1 MNAGNHHGIHDF
13 PFQSIE
19 EELNGFR
26 LAADSCDGNGTTD
39 EDGIGAEGQH
49 LKDVFPMADTA
60 VDEDRKTAFYGLGD
74 FRQDVSRTDHTVEDT
89 AAVVADDDAFG
100 TGIGTG
106 NGFFRRHDALYDKG
120 QGRRFDQFGN
130 VAGALRA
137 DGLSK
142 DMHIDQRRRIDI
154 AGNGKGMGLFSN
166 FNLLQ

>member
-26 LAADSCDGNGTTD
+26 LAADSCDGNRTAD
-39 EDGIGAEGQH
+39 EDGIGTEGQH

-60 VDEDRKTAFYGLGD
+60 VDEDRKTAFYSLGD
-74 FRQDVSRTDHTVEDT
+74 FRQDVGRSDHTVEDA

-106 NGFFRRHDALYDKG
+106 NGFFRRHDAFYDKG
-120 QGRRFDQFGN
+120 QGRRC
-130 VAGALRA
+130 V
-137 DGLSK
+137 
-142 DMHIDQRRRIDI
+142 
-154 AGNGKGMGLFSN
+154 
-166 FNLLQ
+166 